1 MLPRLALFAALSL
14 ATAGVG
20 CSGINT
26 SHGVS
31 PATFLIPGFF
41 GQIPAAGTPPVDPAP
56 AAPASPTAADTF

>member
-1 MLPRLALFAALSL
+1 MLPRLALFVAMIL
-14 ATAGVG
+14 AMAGSG

-41 GQIPAAGTPPVDPAP
+41 GQVPAPGTPDAAPLPAATP
-56 AAPASPTAADTF
+56 AATF